1 MEENPYQAPLEQ
13 TRPSLAAQLVQ
24 VLRMVAAIVLGT
36 IVVVPLLFVFVICG
50 GLLFLMLLG
59 MLFGIFA
66 SRWP

>member
-13 TRPSLAAQLVQ
+13 PRPSLAAQLLQ
-24 VLRMVAAIVLGT
+24 VLRVVAAVVLGT

-50 GLLFLMLLG
+50 GFLFLMLLG